1 MNCPK
6 CGTKMSLGK
15 AIKPDIEAKVL
26 YIAPKWNLAPQSMIN
41 ADTLELINVLK
52 CPACG
57 HSDDGV
63 EE

>member
-1 MNCPK
+1 
-6 CGTKMSLGK
+6 MSLGK

>member
-6 CGTKMSLGK
+6 CGTKMRLGK
-15 AIKPDIEAKVL
+15 AIKPDTEANAL
-26 YIAPKWNLAPQSMIN
+26 YIAPQPMIN

-57 HSDDGV
+57 HSDD
-63 EE
+63 